1 MLVVSDNSPLRYLRV
16 LDCAHVLPVL
26 FGRIIMPYAV
36 LAELQHPKTPAVVR
50 TWLADP
56 PVWLEVRAIVGRPEV
71 ALSTL
76 ESGEQE
82 AIVLAQELQA
92 DILLVDD
99 GKARDVAIQQGLR
112 VMGTVGV
119 LEQAAARGLIDL
131 PEVLTRLLTTN
142 FRILRSIINDAL
154 ARDTERKCSAGKNQY
169 QG

>member
-1 MLVVSDNSPLRYLRV
+1 MLVVADNSPLRYLRV

-26 FGRIIMPYAV
+26 FERILIPHAV
-36 LAELQHPKTPAVVR
+36 LGELQHPKTPAVVR

-56 PVWLEVRAIVGRPEV
+56 PAWLEVRSIVGRPDV

-82 AIVLAQELQA
+82 AIVLAQELHA

-99 GKARDVAIQQGLR
+99 GKARDLAIQRGLR
-112 VMGTVGV
+112 VMGTVGI
-119 LEQAAARGLIDL
+119 LEQAAARGLVDL

-142 FRILRSIINDAL
+142 FRILHTIINDAL
-154 ARDTERKCSAGKNQY
+154 ARDAARKHQEGETQE